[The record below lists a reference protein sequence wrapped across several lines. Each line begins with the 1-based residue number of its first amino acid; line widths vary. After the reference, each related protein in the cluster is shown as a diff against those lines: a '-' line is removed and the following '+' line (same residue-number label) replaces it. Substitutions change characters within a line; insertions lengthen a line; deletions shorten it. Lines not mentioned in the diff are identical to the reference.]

1 MREIKFRG
9 MTEKGEWK
17 QGLLTFM
24 FGQYAIVNPEDENS
38 VYVINK
44 ETAGQYTG
52 LKDMSGV
59 DIYEGDI
66 LEFED
71 TGEEGYEYLEGYDFI
86 NRATVCY
93 ENGRFEL
100 ENFVGGDGY
109 VLESMSNECHEEFMI
124 ILNNSKV
131 IGNRYENPELL
142 KEEPTC

>member
-38 VYVINK
+38 VYLIDK

-52 LKDMSGV
+52 LKDMNGV
-59 DIYEGDI
+59 EIYEGDI

-131 IGNRYENPELL
+131 IGNRFENPELL
-142 KEEPTC
+142 EGNQ

>member
-38 VYVINK
+38 VYLIDK

-52 LKDMSGV
+52 LKDKNGV
-59 DIYEGDI
+59 EIYEGDI
-66 LEFED
+66 VQACSQGVKGNFEVKWRQ
-71 TGEEGYEYLEGYDFI
+71 EGSPSW
-86 NRATVCY
+86 
-93 ENGRFEL
+93 
-100 ENFVGGDGY
+100 
-109 VLESMSNECHEEFMI
+109 VLFPAWQSSQMWHLHAIETEKGQYQDSVT
-124 ILNNSKV
+124 V

-142 KEEPTC
+142 EETK

>member
-38 VYVINK
+38 VYLIDK

-52 LKDMSGV
+52 QYDPTATEFC
-59 DIYEGDI
+59 EGDI
-66 LEFED
+66 IKDHTDYWEVKFFDGAFWIVAIGGNAEP
-71 TGEEGYEYLEGYDFI
+71 
-86 NRATVCY
+86 
-93 ENGRFEL
+93 EL
-100 ENFVGGDGY
+100 LCGNDYME
-109 VLESMSNECHEEFMI
+109 I
-124 ILNNSKV
+124 

>member
-38 VYVINK
+38 VYLIDK

-52 LKDMSGV
+52 LKDMNGV
-59 DIYEGDI
+59 EIYEGDI